1 MYLKNNFKGLTAE
14 RSTHF
19 IMMKNKM
26 KVALFLAATMM
37 VGSAN
42 VYAASNASTSVPQM
56 TAAVSSA
63 IPENTSVS
71 FDDRI
76 NELSDKLKAGQMVA
90 YYVADQEYNRLD
102 EIYFTSK
109 GFAYTKYA
117 DYVAKAKAMNAPT
130 LTIPAGLPKSYSL
143 QNAILYL
150 KSPERTSDL
159 YEKLDQ
165 ELKEKAANGDKF
177 VYSDIMKANEAS
189 VAILNFDKGKVNL
202 KVIAS
207 YIVPELPL
215 GGTPVPYEKPNE
227 KKKNIV
233 INGVECVYTADSKGR
248 DHLDW
253 VDEEQQIRYSIW
265 AESAKSDVLNYAKKM
280 ITK

>member
-1 MYLKNNFKGLTAE
+1 MYLKTNLKGLDAE
-14 RSTHF
+14 RSTNF
-19 IMMKNKM
+19 TMMKNKM
-26 KVALFLAATMM
+26 KVALFIAATMM

-42 VYAASNASTSVPQM
+42 VYAASNASTSVPQT

-109 GFAYTKYA
+109 GFGFTKYS
-117 DYVAKAKAMNAPT
+117 DYVAKAKVMNAPA
-130 LTIPAGLPKSYSL
+130 LTIPAGLPKSYSF
-143 QNAILYL
+143 QNAILFL

-165 ELKEKAANGDKF
+165 ELKEKAANGEKF
-177 VYSDIMKANEAS
+177 VYSDILKSNEAS
-189 VAILNFDKGKVNL
+189 VAILNFDKGKVKLQVVAN
-202 KVIAS
+202 
-207 YIVPELPL
+207 YIVPELPMD
-215 GGTPVPYEKPNE
+215 GTPVPYEKPNE
-227 KKKNIV
+227 KKEIIV

-280 ITK
+280 IAK

>member
-1 MYLKNNFKGLTAE
+1 
-14 RSTHF
+14 
-19 IMMKNKM
+19 MMKNKM

-42 VYAASNASTSVPQM
+42 VYAASTTSISVPQT
-56 TAAVSSA
+56 TAAVSA
-63 IPENTSVS
+63 AKPEKTSVS

-130 LTIPAGLPKSYSL
+130 LTKPADLPKSYSF
-143 QNAILYL
+143 QNAIIFL
-150 KSPERTSDL
+150 KSPERTSSL
-159 YEKLDQ
+159 YEEIDQ
-165 ELKEKAANGDKF
+165 ELKEKAANGEKF
-177 VYSDIMKANEAS
+177 VYSDIMKSNEAS
-189 VAILNFDKGKVNL
+189 AAILNFDKGKVKL
-202 KVIAS
+202 QVVAS
-207 YIVPELPL
+207 YIVPEQPI
-215 GGTPVPYEKPNE
+215 GGTPVPQEKPNE
-227 KKKNIV
+227 KKETIV

-280 ITK
+280 IAK

>member
-1 MYLKNNFKGLTAE
+1 MYLKTNLKGLDAE
-14 RSTHF
+14 RSTNF
-19 IMMKNKM
+19 TMMKNKM
-26 KVALFLAATMM
+26 KVALFIAATMM

-42 VYAASNASTSVPQM
+42 VYAASNASTSVPQT

-90 YYVADQEYNRLD
+90 YYVADQEYNRTD
-102 EIYFTSK
+102 QIYFTSK
-109 GFAYTKYA
+109 GFGYTKYT

-130 LTIPAGLPKSYSL
+130 LTKPADLPKSYSF

-150 KSPERTSDL
+150 KSPERTSSL
-159 YEKLDQ
+159 YEEIDQ
-165 ELKEKAANGDKF
+165 ELKAKAANGEKF

-189 VAILNFDKGKVNL
+189 AAILNFDKGKVKL
-202 KVIAS
+202 QVTAS
-207 YIVPELPL
+207 YIVPELPID
-215 GGTPVPYEKPNE
+215 GTPVPQEKPNE
-227 KKKNIV
+227 KKETIV

-280 ITK
+280 IAK

>member
-1 MYLKNNFKGLTAE
+1 
-14 RSTHF
+14 
-19 IMMKNKM
+19 MMNNKM

-42 VYAASNASTSVPQM
+42 VYAASNASTSVPQ
-56 TAAVSSA
+56 TKAAVSTA
-63 IPENTSVS
+63 KPEKTSVS

-76 NELSDKLKAGQMVA
+76 NELINRLKAGQMVA

-102 EIYFTSK
+102 EIYFTSR
-109 GFAYTKYA
+109 GFSYTEYE
-117 DYVAKAKAMNAPT
+117 DYVSKAKVMNAPT
-130 LTIPAGLPKSYSL
+130 LTKPADLPKSYSF
-143 QNAILYL
+143 QNGILYL
-150 KSPERTSDL
+150 KSPDRTSSL
-159 YEKLDQ
+159 YEEIDQ
-165 ELKEKAANGDKF
+165 ELKAKAANGEKF
-177 VYSDIMKANEAS
+177 VYSDIMKGNEAS
-189 VAILNFDKGKVNL
+189 AAILNFDKGKVKL
-202 KVIAS
+202 QVMAS
-207 YIVPELPL
+207 YIVPELPM

-227 KKKNIV
+227 KKETIV

-280 ITK
+280 IAK